1 MDINREGC
9 DMEYIY
15 KVAFKGRI
23 PGECCWEGE
32 YFFGSLAAIYD
43 VFAPYQI
50 GCKVENLW
58 NVGVSD
64 GKPYENSLCRITR
77 EPLIRKHHRKPSRQ
91 RK

>member
-1 MDINREGC
+1 
-9 DMEYIY
+9 MEYIY
-15 KVAFKGRI
+15 RVSFKGRI
-23 PGECCWEGE
+23 LGTPENWDMRD

-43 VFAPYQI
+43 VFDPYQV

-64 GKPYENSLCRITR
+64 GKPYENNLCRITR